1 MTIPSGNEDRHKK
14 KRIVQKEAME
24 AFSKKAKSVVFRQT
38 MPCVALCGESCTHGV
53 RREARYGIP
62 AASRR
67 NGGEVPGLLA
77 YLEVKAE
84 GDQACQASGA
94 CSKAL

>member
-1 MTIPSGNEDRHKK
+1 M
-14 KRIVQKEAME
+14 
-24 AFSKKAKSVVFRQT
+24 RQT
-38 MPCVALCGESCTHGV
+38 LLIPKATTCVLWKAECVEIRLLGV
-53 RREARYGIP
+53 RREARYSIP

-67 NGGEVPGLLA
+67 NWGEVPGLLA

-94 CSKAL
+94 CSKALEGRVSV